1 MNILLLGRGKTG
13 SLVAEVARQRGHRVQ
28 VAGSA
33 ENAGGAAI
41 TAEKLRDVDVVIDFT
56 SPHCVGSQIEVCVN
70 AVKSK
75 VVGNT
80 GWYGKIDRFIKLVQS
95 HGCRLVYAP
104 N

>member
-41 TAEKLRDVDVVIDFT
+41 TAEKTAVMMSEDAARRLARGRSPAPSARETVAEAAMVNPMLSDMTKNVIKPT
-56 SPHCVGSQIEVCVN
+56 
-70 AVKSK
+70 
-75 VVGNT
+75 
-80 GWYGKIDRFIKLVQS
+80 
-95 HGCRLVYAP
+95 
-104 N
+104 